1 MASDSP
7 PPTASDAPPGRRA
20 TGGSAPSRTET
31 ALMRLGV
38 VGELI
43 AHLARG
49 DRWWLAPLALLLG
62 LLGLVM
68 VVLQSIEYVA
78 PFVYLSF

>member
-1 MASDSP
+1 MAREPSP
-7 PPTASDAPPGRRA
+7 SSPSAAPGRLQ
-20 TGGSAPSRTET
+20 T
-31 ALMRLGV
+31 ALLRLGV

-43 AHLARG
+43 AHFARG
-49 DRWWLAPLALLLG
+49 DRWWLAPLALVLG

-78 PFVYLSF
+78 PFVYLTF

>member
-1 MASDSP
+1 MATESSSSSSAS
-7 PPTASDAPPGRRA
+7 TAPGRLQ
-20 TGGSAPSRTET
+20 T

-43 AHLARG
+43 AHFAKG
-49 DRWWLAPLALLLG
+49 DRWWLAPLALVLGVLG
-62 LLGLVM
+62 LLM

-78 PFVYLSF
+78 PFVYLTF

>member
-1 MASDSP
+1 MAREPSSP
-7 PPTASDAPPGRRA
+7 SPGAAPGRL
-20 TGGSAPSRTET
+20 ET
-31 ALMRLGV
+31 ALLRLGV

-43 AHLARG
+43 AHFARG
-49 DRWWLAPLALLLG
+49 DRWWLAPLALVLG

-78 PFVYLSF
+78 PFVYLTF